1 MFENIICNIYRNYN
15 LKLMLKIKFN
25 PCYNNCYNYSLHSL
39 YLFFDS
45 YHDIIRQRVK
55 YNNVMHILSSYL
67 SIIRQI

>member
-25 PCYNNCYNYSLHSL
+25 PCYNYSLHSL